1 LWHSIKPEEEDMIE
15 YHDDWLAFTAI
26 LYAVPLEILA
36 SLATK
41 RSAQSAWE
49 AIKSHRIGVQRVR
62 DANADQLRKEFD
74 HIRFKDGES
83 VNDFSMH
90 LTRLTNNIVV
100 LGGKITK
107 PEIVK
112 KLLHVAL
119 EALEQVAILIE
130 TLLSIDNLTIEEVT
144 GHL

>member
-74 HIRFKDGES
+74 RIRFKDGES

-90 LTRLTNNIVV
+90 LTGLTNNIVV

-130 TLLSIDNLTIEEVT
+130 TLLSLDNLTIEEVT